1 MLADAKNGLRKS
13 YLLAAGLL
21 FTVAAI
27 GCGGGTTTQATPAVA
42 PQPAIDVSKYG
53 KNVVAMYDN
62 RLEPAVI
69 TIKVGESVTWVNA
82 GSVPHGARSGR
93 GPNKFYTGTLL
104 PGDSFKSPEGTFVEA
119 GETEYG
125 DFKQPDN
132 KGKVVVVP

>member
-1 MLADAKNGLRKS
+1 MLADSKDGLFK
-13 YLLAAGLL
+13 LCL
-21 FTVAAI
+21 VAARVFLTVVAL
-27 GCGGGTTTQATPAVA
+27 GCGGGTTTAATPTVA
-42 PQPAIDVSKYG
+42 AQPTIDASKYG

-69 TIKVGESVTWVNA
+69 TVKVGESITWVNA
-82 GSVPHGARSGR
+82 GSVPHGARSCR

-104 PGDSFKSPEGTFVEA
+104 PGESFKSPEGAFVEA